1 MNERFDAWFQHA
13 MLGLTVR
20 RAIVVIVTIAI
31 VLSVVAALL
40 ERLVDPA
47 FRTTGLAFWWA
58 ITTVTT
64 VGYGDVVPTNTAGRI
79 VASVLML
86 MGISLVPLITSA
98 VVSVLISQATKES
111 NEQEA
116 ANIARIMERLDSI
129 DRRLGTLEAER

>member
-20 RAIVVIVTIAI
+20 RAIVVIVAIAI
-31 VLSVVAALL
+31 ALSVAAAIF
-40 ERLVDPA
+40 EWLVDPA
-47 FRTTGLAFWWA
+47 FHTSGLAFWWA
-58 ITTVTT
+58 IVTVTT
-64 VGYGDVVPTNTAGRI
+64 VGYGDVVPTNTPGRI
-79 VASVLML
+79 VASILML

-98 VVSVLISQATKES
+98 VVSVLISQATKEA

-129 DRRLGTLEAER
+129 DRRLSEFEPQR